1 MGALTPPQ
9 RRRDAV
15 TGTAMNEVH
24 IATDDV
30 GAFTRRSR
38 DRVETSHV
46 LPSARF
52 AVRGAVWMKAS
63 KPTGSGAIARRDRT
77 ACAVGACRQ
86 RRVGGCFSRQ
96 TSAASL
102 RRRRLR
108 RRRALSSRDAR
119 TLIRRARA
127 ATCNFNKF
135 MLRVPIYI
143 RLSWVHKRACCA
155 AAHREPR
162 AAVAHLRSERIRV
175 TAQLEEAFVAFGGV
189 PYRIGLP
196 SPSLRRRSS
205 RKRVGS
211 LSTLRCL
218 PN

>member
-1 MGALTPPQ
+1 M
-9 RRRDAV
+9 
-15 TGTAMNEVH
+15 
-24 IATDDV
+24 
-30 GAFTRRSR
+30 
-38 DRVETSHV
+38 

-52 AVRGAVWMKAS
+52 AARGVVWMKAS
-63 KPTGSGAIARRDRT
+63 KNAVAPAPSRSEIAPP
-77 ACAVGACRQ
+77 AAVGTRRQ
-86 RRVGGCFSRQ
+86 QHVGGCFLPP
-96 TSAASL
+96 SAATSP
-102 RRRRLR
+102 RCRRLR
-108 RRRALSSRDAR
+108 RRPALASRDAR

-175 TAQLEEAFVAFGGV
+175 TAQLEEALVAFGGV
-189 PYRIGLP
+189 PYRTGLP